1 VDCVLRIS
9 YSLHV
14 KENLQQQPNEQLYQ
28 EWALVAFYKQI
39 CPYISFHPV
48 AIKTSACN
56 VHQLLK

>member
-1 VDCVLRIS
+1 VIK
-9 YSLHV
+9 